1 MRRRL
6 SDRPVASL
14 PGIGPKT
21 ARWLGAI
28 GIESEA
34 GLRALGAA
42 AAYRQLKQHEPQAV
56 TLNALWAM
64 HGALAGIPWASIPPD
79 DKARLKHEVRDG

>member
-1 MRRRL
+1 M
-6 SDRPVASL
+6 SDRPVVSL

-21 ARWLGAI
+21 ARWLGEI

-34 GLRALGAA
+34 ELRAVGAA
-42 AAYRQLKQHEPQAV
+42 AAYRRLKQHEPQAV
-56 TLNALWAM
+56 TLNALWAL
-64 HGALAGIPWASIPPD
+64 HAALTGIPWTSIPPD